1 MTSFIAL
8 ANSAGIACASD
19 TDHTIF
25 PLSKTEPLAI
35 AVNPSSPIPWDD
47 IVDSVKSNGSFAS
60 KEDFTE
66 YIKAFESMIA
76 DYKFK
81 IDLKKLSDEE
91 AAVVF
96 MGYGNSDIFPTVCK
110 ARLVFENDC
119 CNIAILSTEQITHDN
134 EASITTIGN
143 FENLA
148 TILYGSTKE
157 TDAFL
162 IKKQEEAYNK
172 FKKRVFEK
180 FRDTDAEESMTKRFN
195 EFDVNDAGIQYIS
208 ETRRQYM
215 EDNIKIGLDSF
226 SVEELVYSVEKLV
239 NANARLSHLLTNS
252 QGLPGST
259 REIAVVTR
267 AEGLTWCLHSLFA
280 L

>member
-1 MTSFIAL
+1 M
-8 ANSAGIACASD
+8 
-19 TDHTIF
+19 
-25 PLSKTEPLAI
+25 
-35 AVNPSSPIPWDD
+35 
-47 IVDSVKSNGSFAS
+47 
-60 KEDFTE
+60 
-66 YIKAFESMIA
+66 
-76 DYKFK
+76 
-81 IDLKKLSDEE
+81 
-91 AAVVF
+91 
-96 MGYGNSDIFPTVCK
+96 
-110 ARLVFENDC
+110 
-119 CNIAILSTEQITHDN
+119 STEQITHDN
-134 EASITTIGN
+134 QASITTIGN

-148 TILYGSTKE
+148 TILYGSTQE

-162 IKKQEEAYNK
+162 IKKQEVAYNK

-180 FRDTDAEESMTKRFN
+180 FRDTEAEESMTKRFN
-195 EFDVNDAGIQYIS
+195 EFDINDAGIQYIS

-239 NANARLSHLLTNS
+239 NANVRLSHLLTNS

-267 AEGLTWCLHSLFA
+267 AEGLTWCLHSLYA